1 MELTAT
7 KYKQTEVGLIPE
19 DWDVRILEDMASK
32 IGSGITPRGGV
43 TVYKDEGR
51 PFVRSQNIGWGS
63 LKLDDIKFITD
74 EIHSTFPNT
83 EIKLN
88 DVFLNISGA
97 SIGRSS
103 YATIPLIG
111 GNVNQHVCII
121 RTDKNKLN
129 YLFLNKVLLSS
140 IGQKQ
145 IDSFQS
151 GGNREGLNIGQIK
164 TFQIPLPPTLTE
176 QKAIAQVLSNTD
188 AFIQALEKKI
198 SKKKYIKKGVM
209 QKLLTPKEGWEVK
222 TLGDFLDYE
231 QPTNYIVE
239 NTEYNDNYD
248 IPVLTAGKSF
258 ILGYTNEKDGIFEN
272 YPVIIFDDFT
282 TATKYVDFPFKVKSS
297 AMKILK
303 PKRKDVSLGFIFE
316 VMQQIDFPLG
326 DHKRHWIGE
335 FQPLEIMVPK
345 SKDEQIHIAQTLADM
360 GKEISHLEQKL
371 SKYQLAKQGMMQQ
384 LLSGKTRLL

>member
-1 MELTAT
+1 MSIFFINENDTCKVSLLASWIENNNQVISNE
-7 KYKQTEVGLIPE
+7 YLRHSFPNVRFQTEGGTIKRLYNNILKSGL
-19 DWDVRILEDMASK
+19 
-32 IGSGITPRGGV
+32 
-43 TVYKDEGR
+43 
-51 PFVRSQNIGWGS
+51 
-63 LKLDDIKFITD
+63 
-74 EIHSTFPNT
+74 FP
-83 EIKLN
+83 
-88 DVFLNISGA
+88 
-97 SIGRSS
+97 
-103 YATIPLIG
+103 
-111 GNVNQHVCII
+111 C
-121 RTDKNKLN
+121 
-129 YLFLNKVLLSS
+129 
-140 IGQKQ
+140 
-145 IDSFQS
+145 
-151 GGNREGLNIGQIK
+151 
-164 TFQIPLPPTLTE
+164 PPNEVE
-176 QKAIAQVLSNTD
+176 QKVIARVLSDTD
-188 AFIQALEKKI
+188 ALIQALEKKI
-198 SKKKYIKKGVM
+198 TKKKYIKKGVM

-239 NTEYNDNYD
+239 KTEYNDNYD

-345 SKDEQIHIAQTLADM
+345 SKDEQIHIAQTLGDM
-360 GKEISHLEQKL
+360 GKEISHLEKKL

-384 LLSGKTRLL
+384 LLTGKIRLI

>member
-7 KYKQTEVGLIPE
+7 KYKETEVGLIPK
-19 DWDVRILEDMASK
+19 DWHCVKMGDVGSTI
-32 IGSGITPRGGV
+32 IGLTYSP
-43 TVYKDEGR
+43 KDVADYGTL
-51 PFVRSQNIGWGS
+51 V
-63 LKLDDIKFITD
+63 L
-74 EIHSTFPNT
+74 
-83 EIKLN
+83 
-88 DVFLNISGA
+88 
-97 SIGRSS
+97 RSS
-103 YATIPLIG
+103 NIQNNQLAYENNVFVNMDLPQRVIVKENDILICVRNGSKNLIG
-111 GNVNQHVCII
+111 KCALIDEKADGYAFGAFMSIYRSEYSKYIYYSFQSNII
-121 RTDKNKLN
+121 
-129 YLFLNKVLLSS
+129 
-140 IGQKQ
+140 QKQ
-145 IDSFQS
+145 IDETMGATINQLT
-151 GGNREGLNIGQIK
+151 NRNLFEFK
-164 TFQIPLPPTLTE
+164 IPLPPKAE
-176 QKAIAQVLSNTD
+176 QKAIAQVLSDTD
-188 AFIQALEKKI
+188 ALIQALEKKI
-198 SKKKYIKKGVM
+198 AKKKHIKKGVM

-222 TLGDFLDYE
+222 SLGDFLDYE

-303 PKRKDVSLGFIFE
+303 PKSKDVSLGFIFE

-345 SKDEQIHIAQTLADM
+345 SKDEQIHIAQTLGDM
-360 GKEISHLEQKL
+360 GKEISQLEQKRV
-371 SKYQLAKQGMMQQ
+371 KYQLAKQGMMQQ
-384 LLSGKTRLL
+384 LLTGKIRLI